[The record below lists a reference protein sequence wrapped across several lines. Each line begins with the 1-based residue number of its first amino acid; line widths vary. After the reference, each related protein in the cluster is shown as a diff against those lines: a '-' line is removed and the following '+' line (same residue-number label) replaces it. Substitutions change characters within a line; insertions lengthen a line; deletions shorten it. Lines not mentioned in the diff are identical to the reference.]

1 MASFN
6 FPLKKLFDTYSSII
20 VLDTE
25 TSGLDPKKNTIIEI
39 SCVKLVCDGKNAI
52 ITDKLDYLI
61 KLPEGEMLD
70 PKIVELT
77 HITDIMLKTE
87 GLSEKEVCEKFS
99 DLFKEEKILI
109 VAYNAQFD
117 MNFLFYFLAR
127 HNKAH
132 ILKKINMLDALTVY
146 KDRHDYPHKLENAI
160 VIYNLE
166 GKVQNSHRA
175 IDDTLATVEVLKCMD
190 EELSDL
196 EKYIN
201 LFGYNPKF
209 GISMQ
214 KISSVT
220 YKPQGY
226 KRFKKLY
233 EEWKE

>member
-1 MASFN
+1 MNSFDY
-6 FPLKKLFDTYSSII
+6 PLKKLFDKYGSVI

-25 TSGLDPKKNTIIEI
+25 TSGLDPLNNQIIEL
-39 SCVKLVCDGKNAI
+39 SAVKLVSDGCDTV
-52 ITDKLDYLI
+52 ITNEFDYLI
-61 KLPEGEMLD
+61 KMPEGKTLD

-77 HITDIMLKTE
+77 HITDEMLASE
-87 GLSEKEVCEKFS
+87 GLSQKEVCDKFC
-99 DLFKEEKILI
+99 DLFSEDKILI

-117 MNFLFYFLAR
+117 MNFLFYFLAQF
-127 HNKAH
+127 NKTH

-160 VIYNLE
+160 IVYGLS

-190 EELSDL
+190 EEYDDL

-209 GISMQ
+209 GVSMK

-220 YKPQGY
+220 YKEQGY
-226 KRFKKLY
+226 KRYKKLY
-233 EEWKE
+233 E

>member
-1 MASFN
+1 MDI
-6 FPLKKLFDTYSSII
+6 PLKKLFDRFNSII

-25 TSGLDPKKNTIIEI
+25 TSGLNPCNDTIIEL
-39 SCVKLVCDGKNAI
+39 SAAKLVCDSEKLI
-52 ITDKLDYLI
+52 ITDEFDYLI
-61 KLPEGEMLD
+61 KLPEGRKLD

-77 HITDIMLKTE
+77 HITDEMLENE
-87 GLSEKEVCEKFS
+87 GYSEKEICEKFS
-99 DLFKEEKILI
+99 SLFSEDKILI

-127 HNKAH
+127 HNH
-132 ILKKINMLDALTVY
+132 LDILKKINMLDALTVY
-146 KDRHDYPHKLENAI
+146 KDRHDYPHRLENAI
-160 VIYNLE
+160 IVYNLSD
-166 GKVQNSHRA
+166 KVQNSHRA

-190 EELSDL
+190 IECDDL

-209 GISMQ
+209 GISMR

-226 KRFKKLY
+226 KRFNKLY
-233 EEWKE
+233 EEI

>member
-1 MASFN
+1 MMDN
-6 FPLKKLFDTYSSII
+6 LNYPLKKLFDTYGSII

-25 TSGLDPKKNTIIEI
+25 TSGLDPLKNTIIELSAVKII
-39 SCVKLVCDGKNAI
+39 SDGENTI
-52 ITDKLDYLI
+52 ITDELDYLI

-70 PKIVELT
+70 EKIVELT
-77 HITDIMLKTE
+77 HITDLMLKTE
-87 GLSEKEVCEKFS
+87 GILEKEACEKFS
-99 DLFKEEKILI
+99 ELFKEDKILI

-127 HNKAH
+127 HNKAD
-132 ILKKINMLDALTVY
+132 ILKKISMLDALTVY

-160 VIYNLE
+160 LIYNL
-166 GKVQNSHRA
+166 GDKVQNSHRA

-190 EELSDL
+190 IECDDL

-201 LFGYNPKF
+201 LFGYNPKY
-209 GISMQ
+209 GVSMR

-226 KRFKKLY
+226 KRYNKLY
-233 EEWKE
+233 EE

>member
-1 MASFN
+1 MTSFN
-6 FPLKKLFDTYSSII
+6 FPLKKLFKEYGSII

-25 TSGLDPKKNTIIEI
+25 TSGLDPQKNTIIEL
-39 SCVKLVCDGKNAI
+39 SAVKLVCDGKNTI
-52 ITDKLDYLI
+52 ITDELDFLI

-77 HITDIMLKTE
+77 HITDLMLKTE
-87 GLSEKEVCEKFS
+87 GISEKEACEKFS
-99 DLFKEEKILI
+99 DLFLEDRTLI

-132 ILKKINMLDALTVY
+132 ILKKISMLDALTVY

-160 VIYNLE
+160 VIYGLE
-166 GKVQNSHRA
+166 DKVQNSHRA

-190 EELSDL
+190 EESDDL

-201 LFGYNPKF
+201 LFGYNPKY
-209 GISMQ
+209 GISMR

-226 KRFKKLY
+226 KRFNKLY
-233 EEWKE
+233 EE